1 MTRLRASKI
10 GCYIGNT
17 CMSVLS
23 YADDIILLSP
33 TKRSMY
39 ILLNVCDNIQA
50 IIMLNLI
57 VRKVNSLYIAIS
69 INLTTVLILMVSR
82 VHLYRVIYI

>member
-17 CMSVLS
+17 RVSVFS
-23 YADDIILLSP
+23 YADDIILLAP

-39 ILLNVCDNIQA
+39 ILLNVCDKYRSDYN
-50 IIMLNLI
+50 
-57 VRKVNSLYIAIS
+57 VKFKVNSLYIAIS
-69 INLTTVLILMVSR
+69 RNLTTVLILMVSR
-82 VHLYRVIYI
+82 FHLYRVICI